1 MNSTTLKHSATA
13 LATIALGMGLAA
25 TANAKPSS
33 TAEIRGYQTCVNAAE
48 RETKKMDTGRHYLL
62 ARDSD
67 AKRYYINAYQWQ
79 NGERVAVKVACTTSS
94 NGLTL
99 ADVSVDQGRYST
111 RNTRVTID
119 VAGK

>member
-25 TANAKPSS
+25 TANAKPS
-33 TAEIRGYQTCVNAAE
+33 TQAEIRGYQTCVNAAE
-48 RETKKMDTGRHYLL
+48 RKTKDMDTTHHYLL
-62 ARDSD
+62 KRETD

-79 NGERVAVKVACTTSS
+79 NGERVAVRVACTTSLS
-94 NGLTL
+94 GLSL
-99 ADVSVDQGRYST
+99 ADVSVDQGRYKK
-111 RNTRVTID
+111 RDTRVTIE